1 MFNGFTPLPTEQ
13 GAGNSIL
20 NIEKREK
27 KLSEDDDD
35 E

>member
-20 NIEKREK
+20 NIEKKGK
-27 KLSEDDDD
+27 KTE
-35 E
+35 